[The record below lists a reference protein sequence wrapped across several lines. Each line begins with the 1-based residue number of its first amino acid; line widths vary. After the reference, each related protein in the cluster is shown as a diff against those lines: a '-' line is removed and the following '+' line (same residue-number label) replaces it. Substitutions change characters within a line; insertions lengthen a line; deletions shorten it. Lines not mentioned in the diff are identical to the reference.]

1 MYLGTYM
8 YVLRFTVTKIDK
20 VASMIE
26 VDCRKQDG
34 QRFCWCFILIYLFTN
49 QHCTLSNIYLMP
61 FSHDE
66 KKTTFL
72 AKFSQ
77 CLRNITKWASCE
89 RTVMFYMSYI
99 PCEIFANIEKFCRRS
114 GPTTKSY
121 ASVIFRTEPCSL
133 PRVKRSL
140 FIDRRSMRKRSY
152 RARVMTLRARPFV

>member
-1 MYLGTYM
+1 MCYKYFHGPDIVHEYSISWKCRHLFNEALTSQEPTYM
-8 YVLRFTVTKIDK
+8 Y
-20 VASMIE
+20 MYMY
-26 VDCRKQDG
+26 C
-34 QRFCWCFILIYLFTN
+34 ILK
-49 QHCTLSNIYLMP
+49 P

-66 KKTTFL
+66 KNQH
-72 AKFSQ
+72 S
-77 CLRNITKWASCE
+77 LRNFLNVCE
-89 RTVMFYMSYI
+89 ILQNELRVKRTVMFYMSYI

-152 RARVMTLRARPFV
+152 RARVMTLRARPLV